1 MSVILSVAG
10 ADDKAIFA
18 IKHAKLYV
26 FVVTLLAKNNKK
38 LSKLLSKKFERSVY
52 WSKYNTKSDTKNT
65 KNEYRHF
72 LEPNFDR
79 ERIPDLEKQ
88 VI

>member
-26 FVVTLLAKNNKK
+26 FVVTLLAKNNQK
-38 LSKLLSKKFERSVY
+38 LSKANIKQKVILKIQKMNIGIFSNQTLIVKES
-52 WSKYNTKSDTKNT
+52 
-65 KNEYRHF
+65 
-72 LEPNFDR
+72 
-79 ERIPDLEKQ
+79 RI
-88 VI
+88 

>member
-1 MSVILSVAG
+1 MSVILPVAG
-10 ADDKAIFA
+10 ADDKTIFT

-26 FVVTLLAKNNKK
+26 FVVTLLAKYNQK

>member
-26 FVVTLLAKNNKK
+26 FVVTLLAKNNQK
-38 LSKLLSKKFERSVY
+38 LSKLLSKEFERSVY

>member
-1 MSVILSVAG
+1 MSVILSEAG
-10 ADDKAIFA
+10 PDDKTIFT

-26 FVVTLLAKNNKK
+26 FFVTLLAKYNQK

>member
-26 FVVTLLAKNNKK
+26 FVVTLLAKNNQK
-38 LSKLLSKKFERSVY
+38 LSKLLSKKSER
-52 WSKYNTKSDTKNT
+52 
-65 KNEYRHF
+65 
-72 LEPNFDR
+72 
-79 ERIPDLEKQ
+79 
-88 VI
+88 

>member
-1 MSVILSVAG
+1 MSVILSEAG
-10 ADDKAIFA
+10 ADDKTIFT

-26 FVVTLLAKNNKK
+26 FFVTLLAKYNQK

-52 WSKYNTKSDTKNT
+52 WSKYKTKSDTKTT
-65 KNEYRHF
+65 KDEYRNF

>member
-26 FVVTLLAKNNKK
+26 FLVTLLAKNNQK

>member
-1 MSVILSVAG
+1 MFVILSVAG

-26 FVVTLLAKNNKK
+26 FVVTLLAKNNQK

>member
-26 FVVTLLAKNNKK
+26 FVVTLLAKNNQK